1 MGLISKAA
9 VLGVGYLLG
18 ARAGRERYD
27 QVVDV
32 VSRAAARPELAPY
45 LTPVVTLLS
54 EGTGRPESAAP
65 ATGLAATPLT
75 TDVDTAAGTDV
86 GTGSLPPVGS
96 SAGSAQPSPAAAAAA
111 AAGDSTAT
119 APVDLSPPLPDPP
132 PAASGGAA
140 TGAPGTATLAERV
153 RLAALAAVKVARSR
167 TPQGRR

>member
-75 TDVDTAAGTDV
+75 TEVDTAAGTDV

-96 SAGSAQPSPAAAAAA
+96 SPGSAQPSPPA

-119 APVDLSPPLPDPP
+119 APVDLSPSLPDPP
-132 PAASGGAA
+132 PAASGGRR
-140 TGAPGTATLAERV
+140 P
-153 RLAALAAVKVARSR
+153 RSR
-167 TPQGRR
+167 IRRAN

>member
-9 VLGVGYLLG
+9 VLGVGYVLG

-27 QVVDV
+27 QIVDV

-75 TDVDTAAGTDV
+75 TDVDTAAGT
-86 GTGSLPPVGS
+86 GSLPPVGS
-96 SAGSAQPSPAAAAAA
+96 SPGSAQPSPPAA

-132 PAASGGAA
+132 PAASGGRR
-140 TGAPGTATLAERV
+140 P
-153 RLAALAAVKVARSR
+153 RSR
-167 TPQGRR
+167 NRRAN

>member
-27 QVVDV
+27 QIVDV

-54 EGTGRPESAAP
+54 EETGRPESAAP

-96 SAGSAQPSPAAAAAA
+96 APGSAQPSPPAAAAA
-111 AAGDSTAT
+111 DSTAT

-132 PAASGGAA
+132 PAASGGRR
-140 TGAPGTATLAERV
+140 P
-153 RLAALAAVKVARSR
+153 RSR
-167 TPQGRR
+167 NRRAN